1 MTSIGSFEHKE
12 GLIDD
17 SSKNVVIYNGDVEDI
32 DITVTIAKHINN
44 LGFTPVI
51 LGEFTEKLAK
61 YIKSEVGIEPKF
73 IESREKIIEVIKTSI
88 FGIYRVHKSASADNF
103 VALGVSI
110 ALNKSFLPI
119 KYRRDDMPSDLL
131 YLTPIEYAGFTDLE
145 RQLKSQDWLDTIAK

>member
-1 MTSIGSFEHKE
+1 VRDIEYYPINSYLDVRYGLGELLDEYMTSIGSFEHKE

-88 FGIYRVHKSASADNF
+88 FGIYRVHKSASADDSARNF
-103 VALGVSI
+103 L
-110 ALNKSFLPI
+110 
-119 KYRRDDMPSDLL
+119 
-131 YLTPIEYAGFTDLE
+131 
-145 RQLKSQDWLDTIAK
+145 